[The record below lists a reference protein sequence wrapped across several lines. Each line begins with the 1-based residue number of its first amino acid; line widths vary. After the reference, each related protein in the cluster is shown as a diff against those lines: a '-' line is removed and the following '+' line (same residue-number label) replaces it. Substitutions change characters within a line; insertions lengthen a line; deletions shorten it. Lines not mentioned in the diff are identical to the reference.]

1 MSDICY
7 KMQEGG
13 PFQDPPPWIQWDFAK
28 HTRYVSRE
36 EFLKEDEL
44 IPILACNEQIFP
56 SAYRSLVPLLN
67 RMVAFVAIARLS
79 GSERGTRHVFVD
91 LEFVEKALRHESN
104 FYRLWNTL

>member
-1 MSDICY
+1 
-7 KMQEGG
+7 MQEGG

-28 HTRYVSRE
+28 YTCYVSRE

-56 SAYRSLVPLLN
+56 SEYRSLVPLLN

-91 LEFVEKALRHESN
+91 LDFVEKALCHESN

>member
-1 MSDICY
+1 MSATKC
-7 KMQEGG
+7 KRAG
-13 PFQDPPPWIQWDFAK
+13 PSRIRRPGSNGTLQK

-56 SAYRSLVPLLN
+56 SAYRSLVPLFN
-67 RMVAFVAIARLS
+67 RVVAFVAIARLS

-91 LEFVEKALRHESN
+91 LEFVEKALRHERN